1 MVRDSFSTFCP
12 NEEQQW
18 YGQPVC
24 LLFWRP
30 CGLWTLAPFR
40 VCVVPWVHH
49 GGRDGEGGGEEK
61 YRGPTTAEY
70 AVCVDLLSMTDHRP
84 YRLTVCIDVP
94 HSHAIPCNSMQFH
107 AISCELLDRFNYSGV
122 DG

>member
-1 MVRDSFSTFCP
+1 MVWPACVLVVLETMWSVDASPFPCMR
-12 NEEQQW
+12 
-18 YGQPVC
+18 
-24 LLFWRP
+24 RP
-30 CGLWTLAPFR
+30 LGT
-40 VCVVPWVHH
+40 PW
-49 GGRDGEGGGEEK
+49 GEGWGGGGEEK
-61 YRGPTTAEY
+61 YMGPTTAEY

-107 AISCELLDRFNYSGV
+107 AISCELIDRFNYSGV